1 MAAIANGGVLLKPY
15 LVEKIVAAD
24 GGVVLQRG
32 REEVRRVLRPE
43 TAHAI
48 GAMLEEVVRKGTGT
62 RAALGEYRAAGK
74 TGTAQKVDPIR
85 GGYGDK
91 RLASFLGYAPAE
103 APRVA
108 ILVAIDEPEGKGAD
122 IAGGVVA
129 APAWGAIAREALWQ
143 LGVMPV
149 TQARP
154 AAAIVGRG
162 ARVTVAVAP

>member
-1 MAAIANGGVLLKPY
+1 
-15 LVEKIVAAD
+15 
-24 GGVVLQRG
+24 
-32 REEVRRVLRPE
+32 
-43 TAHAI
+43 
-48 GAMLEEVVRKGTGT
+48 MLEEVVEKGTGT
-62 RAALGEYRAAGK
+62 RAALSEYRAAGK
-74 TGTAQKVDPIR
+74 TGTAQKVDPLR
-85 GGYGDK
+85 GGYGEK

-122 IAGGVVA
+122 IVGGVVA

-149 TQARP
+149 TQERP
-154 AAAIVGRG
+154 AAAIAGRG